1 MKRIRPVSCALLSM
15 LMVLSLAVPVF
26 ARDADNKYETTVL
39 FTHDLHSH
47 FLPQPSEDGGESG
60 GYARLK
66 TALDRERDR
75 HPDALTLDGGDVS
88 IGSLIQTLYT
98 QQAAELR
105 TMGAMG
111 YDATTAGN
119 HEFDHT
125 GIGFAKMLNAATLSG
140 DPVPAMLMCN
150 YRPSDDNPYQLD
162 IQRAMAAY
170 GVKDHMVLER
180 GGVTYGI
187 FGLMGKDSHSCAP
200 TSGFEL
206 QDLVSNAQR
215 CVDELEEQG
224 AQFIIC
230 VSHTGTN
237 EKKKL
242 SEDEMVAEK
251 VKGIDLI
258 ISGHTHTTLPEPIV
272 VGDTYIVSAGP
283 YCQNLGSIT
292 LSWDAETG
300 EKTLDEYKLIPIDET
315 LPDDPE
321 IAALVDSWKNQ
332 VDGSYLSRYGWTYDQ
347 VLTNSTFDLKN
358 PNLGVQEGNN
368 LGEIVADSYLW
379 AVRNL
384 EFEAPDIP
392 TVAVVGDGVLRAP
405 LLTGPITVSNAFDVL
420 SMGVGS
426 DGTSGFP
433 LVGCYFTGKELKAA
447 AEVDASVTPIMPAAQ
462 LFFSGMTHSFNMHRM
477 FFNRV
482 TDVQLEDAPFVNGF
496 NGERNLTEIE
506 DDQLYRVITGM
517 YSAQMLGTV
526 KSSSMGLLS
535 LEPKMAD
542 GTPVTDFETCILR
555 DQNGNEIKEWYAL
568 AAYLESFGGD
578 GIPSTY
584 AAADGR
590 KDVSHSWS
598 PVQMVKNLNWI
609 SLVTMAVLILVV
621 VLAVVLVRHFLY
633 AGKRR
638 RYGSSKRYRG

>member
-1 MKRIRPVSCALLSM
+1 MNRMRRVFGFLLSM
-15 LMVLSLAVPVF
+15 LMILSLSVPAF
-26 ARDADNKYETTVL
+26 ATEPSEKFETTVL

-47 FLPQPSEDGGESG
+47 FLPQPAEGGGESG

-125 GIGFAKMLNAATLSG
+125 GIGFARMLNAATLSG

-150 YRPSDDNPYQLD
+150 YRPAEHNPYQLD

-170 GVKDHMVLER
+170 GVKDDMVLER

-215 CVDELEEQG
+215 CVDELKEQG

-258 ISGHTHTTLPEPIV
+258 VSGHTHTTLPEPIV
-272 VGDTYIVSAGP
+272 VGNTYIVSAGP

-292 LSWDAETG
+292 LSWDAQTG

-321 IAALVDSWKNQ
+321 IAALVDSWKSQ
-332 VDGSYLSRYGWTYDQ
+332 VDGSYLARYGWTYDQ
-347 VLTNSTFDLKN
+347 VLTHTAFDLRN
-358 PNLGVQEGNN
+358 PNYGVQEGNN
-368 LGEIVADSYLW
+368 LGEIVSDAYLW
-379 AVRNL
+379 AVSNL

-482 TDVQLEDAPFVNGF
+482 TDVKLKDAPFVNSFSGT
-496 NGERNLTEIE
+496 GNLEEIK

-542 GTPVTDFETCILR
+542 GSPVTDFETCILR

-568 AAYLESFGGD
+568 AAYLESFGED
-578 GIPSTY
+578 GIPNTY
-584 AAADGR
+584 ADTDGR

-598 PVQMVKNLNWI
+598 PAQMVKNLNWI
-609 SLVTMAVLILVV
+609 SLVTLAVLILVV
-621 VLAVVLVRHFLY
+621 ALVVVLVRHFLY
-633 AGKRR
+633 AKKGR